1 MHHEIKY
8 DLTNTTEAEAKA
20 LADCKHWLG
29 TRQFNKV
36 VRLLKADK
44 GSSSRTAVRF
54 GLMMQGI
61 QGYPAEVMA
70 ARFWDAQK
78 PLF

>member
-1 MHHEIKY
+1 MHHEVKY
-8 DLTNTTEAEAKA
+8 DLNDTATAEAKA
-20 LADCKHWLG
+20 LADCKSWLG

-44 GSSSRTAVRF
+44 GSSSRNMVRL

-61 QGYPAEVMA
+61 HGYPAEVMA
-70 ARFWDAQK
+70 VRFWDSQRS
-78 PLF
+78 LF

>member
-8 DLTNTTEAEAKA
+8 DLNDTATAEAKA

-36 VRLLKADK
+36 VKLLKADK
-44 GSSSRTAVRF
+44 GSSSRTMVRL